1 MPEIRVLIVDDHAMV
16 REGIRMI
23 LAAQPDIKVVGEAA
37 DGAQAIEQVRKLD
50 PDVAL
55 MDIAMPGLGGLEA
68 TLEIR
73 KSHPRTRVLVLSQYD
88 NKEYV
93 FRLLKAG
100 ASGYILKSAAGTE
113 LVSAIRSVNEG
124 GSILDPAVAQGVI
137 EGFVKSGSGDQ
148 QSAYEELSDREKQ
161 VLKLVAE
168 GYTSK
173 HIADALFLSVK
184 TVMVHRA
191 NVMEK
196 LDIHNRTDLIKYAIS
211 KGLISM
217 PE

>member
-1 MPEIRVLIVDDHAMV
+1 MPDIRVLIADDHAMV

-23 LAAQPDIKVVGEAA
+23 LVAQPDIKVVGEAS
-37 DGAQAIEQVRKLD
+37 DGIRAIEEIRQLD
-50 PDVAL
+50 PDLVL

-73 KSHPRTRVLVLSQYD
+73 KSFPRTRILVLSQYD
-88 NKEYV
+88 SREYV
-93 FRLLKAG
+93 YRLLKAG
-100 ASGYILKSAAGTE
+100 ASGYILKSAAGKE
-113 LVSAIRSVNEG
+113 LVAAIRAVNEG
-124 GSILDPAVAQGVI
+124 GSFLDPSIASTVI
-137 EGFVKSGSGDQ
+137 EGYVKGAAAEGE
-148 QSAYEELSDREKQ
+148 SAYEELTDREKQ
-161 VLKLVAE
+161 VLKLIAE

-173 HIADALFLSVK
+173 QIADALFLSVK

-196 LDIHNRTDLIKYAIS
+196 LNIHNRTDLIKYAIG
-211 KGLISM
+211 KGLIKM

>member
-1 MPEIRVLIVDDHAMV
+1 MPEIRILIVDDHAMV

-37 DGAQAIEQVRKLD
+37 DGAQAIEQVRQLD

-93 FRLLKAG
+93 FRFLKAG

-113 LVSAIRSVNEG
+113 LVSAIRAVNEG
-124 GSILDPAVAQGVI
+124 GSSLDPAVAQGVI
-137 EGFVKSGSGDQ
+137 EGFVKAGSGEQ
-148 QSAYEELSDREKQ
+148 QSSYEELSDREKQ

-184 TVMVHRA
+184 TVMVHRT
-191 NVMEK
+191 NIMDK
-196 LDIHNRTDLIKYAIS
+196 LNIHNRTDLIKYAIS
-211 KGLISM
+211 KGLIAM

>member
-1 MPEIRVLIVDDHAMV
+1 MPDIRVLIVDDHAMV

-23 LAAQPDIKVVGEAA
+23 LAAQPDIKVVGEAS
-37 DGAQAIEQVRKLD
+37 DGIRAIEEIRQLD
-50 PDVAL
+50 PDLVL

-73 KSHPRTRVLVLSQYD
+73 KSFPRTRILVLSQYD
-88 NKEYV
+88 SREYV
-93 FRLLKAG
+93 YRLLKAG
-100 ASGYILKSAAGTE
+100 ASGYILKSAAGKE
-113 LVSAIRSVNEG
+113 LVAAIRAVNEG
-124 GSILDPAVAQGVI
+124 GSFLDPSIASTVI
-137 EGFVKSGSGDQ
+137 EGYVKGAAAEGE
-148 QSAYEELSDREKQ
+148 SAYEELTDREKQ
-161 VLKLVAE
+161 VLKLIAE

-173 HIADALFLSVK
+173 QIADALFLSVK

-196 LDIHNRTDLIKYAIS
+196 LNIHNRTDLIKYAIG
-211 KGLISM
+211 KGLIKM